1 MKLSWKTAA
10 TIFALVF
17 VSVPLINHI
26 RVNTHAVDAMEDRD
40 IEAFAY
46 YRYGVFPNS
55 IVLDLRSVGPESS
68 IAGTIGGLIRFAEN
82 LSDREFDE
90 VVLAW
95 NGDARFIM
103 DGKDF
108 REIGRTASYE
118 NPAYTVRTLPEK
130 LRRPDGSRA
139 FSVWTGG
146 LIGVLGAQMEDVN
159 DFADQ
164 WYLDD
169 VISRR

>member
-1 MKLSWKTAA
+1 MKISWKISAA
-10 TIFALVF
+10 SIAVVLV
-17 VSVPLINHI
+17 VVVLTNHF
-26 RVNTHAVDAMEDRD
+26 RVNTHAADAMQNRD
-40 IEAFAY
+40 VSALAY
-46 YRYGVFPNS
+46 YRYGFLPNS

-68 IAGTIGGLIRFAEN
+68 VARTIGGLIQFAEN

-95 NGDARFIM
+95 NGDARFIL

-108 REIGRTASYE
+108 HKIGRTASYE
-118 NPAYTVRTLPEK
+118 NPVYTVRTLPEK

-146 LIGVLGAQMEDVN
+146 MFGVLQAQMDDVS
-159 DFADQ
+159 DFAGQ
-164 WYLDD
+164 WFLDD
-169 VISRR
+169 VIAGR